1 MPAPT
6 NLPPPQVLDRLLRR
20 IEKRLEALKGVR
32 MPGYEVAIS
41 ELETEMNYLLR
52 AKRYLER

>member
-1 MPAPT
+1 
-6 NLPPPQVLDRLLRR
+6 VLDRLLRR